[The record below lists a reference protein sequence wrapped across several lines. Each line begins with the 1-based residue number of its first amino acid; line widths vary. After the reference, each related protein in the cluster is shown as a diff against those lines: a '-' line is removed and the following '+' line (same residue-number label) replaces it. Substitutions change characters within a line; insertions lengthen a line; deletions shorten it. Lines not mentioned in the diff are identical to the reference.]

1 MDVFQDIFIGVQVSL
16 IVEKLFG
23 FLDNLDEDSFD
34 LVELLM
40 DVLLFLLFNMK
51 KRSRE
56 VGNSVLFEDKESVES
71 KLSNVREGFVFE

>member
-1 MDVFQDIFIGVQVSL
+1 M
-16 IVEKLFG
+16 FG

>member
-1 MDVFQDIFIGVQVSL
+1 M
-16 IVEKLFG
+16 FG

-56 VGNSVLFEDKESVES
+56 VGNNVLFEDKESVES